1 VTCGSL
7 PIPPHSSH
15 LNHPTPFVIPTEV
28 EGPAVRP
35 AAFSNVS
42 QRTVREPY
50 WMNHLLGMK
59 PTLNPVLQRLI
70 VAFVCPTK
78 SIQQNRATA

>member
-1 VTCGSL
+1 
-7 PIPPHSSH
+7 
-15 LNHPTPFVIPTEV
+15 
-28 EGPAVRP
+28 VRP